1 MAENIAEKLAQKQRE
16 ISIAEF
22 FEKNR
27 HILGFD
33 SSTRSL
39 ITSVKEGVDN
49 ALDACE
55 ESGVLPDILIEIKK
69 VDKDTYRVIIEDNGP
84 GIVKEQIPR
93 VFGKLLYGSRFH
105 ALKQSRGQQG
115 IGISAVVLYAPVS
128 YTHLRAHETRH
139 DLVCRLLL

>member
-1 MAENIAEKLAQKQRE
+1 MAENIAEQLAKKQRE

-39 ITSVKEGVDN
+39 ITSVKEAVDN

-55 ESGVLPDILIEIKK
+55 ESGVLPDILIEIQK
-69 VDKDTYRVIIEDNGP
+69 VDKDNYRLIAEDNGP

-115 IGISAVVLYAPVS
+115 IGISAVVLYS
-128 YTHLRAHETRH
+128 Q
-139 DLVCRLLL
+139 

>member
-1 MAENIAEKLAQKQRE
+1 MAENIAEKLAEKQRE

-39 ITSVKEGVDN
+39 ITSVKEAVDN

-55 ESGVLPDILIEIKK
+55 ESGVLPDIL
-69 VDKDTYRVIIEDNGP
+69 
-84 GIVKEQIPR
+84 
-93 VFGKLLYGSRFH
+93 
-105 ALKQSRGQQG
+105 A
-115 IGISAVVLYAPVS
+115 
-128 YTHLRAHETRH
+128 
-139 DLVCRLLL
+139 

>member
-1 MAENIAEKLAQKQRE
+1 MVENIAEKLAQKQRE
-16 ISIAEF
+16 ISVAEF

-55 ESGVLPDILIEIKK
+55 ESGILPDILVQVDK
-69 VDKDTYRVIIEDNGP
+69 VDSNTYRLIVEDNGP

-105 ALKQSRGQQG
+105 SLKQSRGQQG
-115 IGISAVVLYAPVS
+115 IGISAVVLYSQLTSGKPTAI
-128 YTHLRAHETRH
+128 
-139 DLVCRLLL
+139 